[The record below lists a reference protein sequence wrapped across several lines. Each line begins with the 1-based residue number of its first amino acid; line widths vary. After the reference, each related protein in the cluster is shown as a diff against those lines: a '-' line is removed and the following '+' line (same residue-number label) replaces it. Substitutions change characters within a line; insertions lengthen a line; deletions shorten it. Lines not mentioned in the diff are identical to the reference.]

1 MNRINK
7 IARLMN
13 LSKLATLDSSD
24 PTLQGWLDFYRRI
37 RDLDTCARKEEIN
50 FLTKEQAFHFLSII
64 TDIERMGG
72 TLPEDL
78 KSDVSLKGLLGRQ
91 VLCDKQILL
100 NMTIPFD
107 VIGSFD
113 ALGPIATIADLV
125 SAGISFGAGDPLS
138 GILSVIATI
147 PNSDIVIK
155 PLKIAIHAIRIFNK
169 GTTTVKI
176 GGATLD
182 REDIK
187 PAAKFA
193 LTNLKANEDKFLSL
207 LSGSTK
213 ASYDNIISDLQRY
226 AS

>member
-1 MNRINK
+1 MNRTNK

-13 LSKLATLDSSD
+13 LSKLAALDSND

-50 FLTKEQAFHFLSII
+50 FLTREQAMHFLSIL
-64 TDIERMGG
+64 TDIERSGG
-72 TLPEDL
+72 TLPEEL

-91 VLCDKQILL
+91 VLCDKQVIQ

-107 VIGSFD
+107 IIGSFD

-125 SAGISFGAGDPLS
+125 SAGISFGIGDPLS
-138 GILSVIATI
+138 GFLSIIATI
-147 PNSDIVIK
+147 PTADYVIK
-155 PLKIAIHAIRIFNK
+155 PLKFVIHTIRIFNT
-169 GTTTVKI
+169 GATTVKI

-193 LTNLKANEDKFLSL
+193 LTNLKTNEDKFLSL